1 MSAIYP
7 NYPFRAVL
15 GLPITGFAVYAYKG
29 SLTKLLE

>member
-15 GLPITGFAVYAYKG
+15 SLPITGFAVYMMAVA
-29 SLTKLLE
+29 LFFL